1 MMGNP
6 AGCIYTPAGAWVP
19 TPKGGGLMKKRKPPV
34 TARRIGRALAI
45 VLALECA
52 LIAVVGLLPV

>member
-1 MMGNP
+1 
-6 AGCIYTPAGAWVP
+6 
-19 TPKGGGLMKKRKPPV
+19 MKKRKPPV
-34 TARRIGRALAI
+34 TARRIVRALAI

>member
-1 MMGNP
+1 
-6 AGCIYTPAGAWVP
+6 
-19 TPKGGGLMKKRKPPV
+19 MKKRKPPV